1 MAQIGPDLQAHL
13 RATDDVRM
21 STADLSKLFAV
32 LSLFTWAATLLT
44 IALAVMHRRRPDSP
58 AGAFFEDLR
67 RNAVWLAFVVALGTT
82 LGSLY
87 LSEIAHFVPCPL
99 CWYQRICMYPL
110 AVALLVGGVRRD
122 REVWAYVLPPAIIGA
137 AFAIYHTQLQA
148 FPAQSHLFCVIND
161 PCTLRYIWEFG
172 FVSIPFMSLAAFSFI
187 IAMMFLVRSDR
198 SDERDE
204 LEPTDDASDPRDA
217 LTLSAR
223 GVS

>member
-1 MAQIGPDLQAHL
+1 
-13 RATDDVRM
+13 M
-21 STADLSKLFAV
+21 STADFSKLFAV

-44 IALAVMHRRRPDSP
+44 IALAVIHRRHPESG
-58 AGAFFEDLR
+58 AGYFFDDLR

-87 LSEIAHFVPCPL
+87 LSQIAHFVPCPL

-110 AVALLVGGVRRD
+110 FVALLVGGIRRD

-137 AFAIYHTQLQA
+137 AIAVYHTQLQA
-148 FPAQSHLFCVIND
+148 FPAQHDPICKLND
-161 PCTLRYIWEFG
+161 PCTVRYVWEFG

-187 IAMMFLVRSDR
+187 IAMMLLVRSDR
-198 SDERDE
+198 SDE
-204 LEPTDDASDPRDA
+204 LEPEPSDASGPDDA

-223 GVS
+223 GVA